1 MLQFVSQVRR
11 KLLNKQKQTSLS
23 KGNSQIVPTEWED
36 FVGNQI
42 GMSQSHAAIL
52 DDESDAE
59 LGRVKK
65 CSWEGEDQISFL
77 VGEGEGP
84 LSLPLPSVLKVAES
98 KIGLLQAFADT
109 KTPAL

>member
-11 KLLNKQKQTSLS
+11 KLLNKQKQTSMS

-36 FVGNQI
+36 FVGDQI

-65 CSWEGEDQISFL
+65 CSWGGDDKISFL
-77 VGEGEGP
+77 VGEGGP
-84 LSLPLPSVLKVAES
+84 PFSLPSL
-98 KIGLLQAFADT
+98 AF
-109 KTPAL
+109 